1 MADVMNKKKSFGQ
14 PPEAKRP
21 KIKDNHVASV
31 RHMNGVSDG
40 FSRGAVIKLHLNNF
54 LWASLAS

>member
-1 MADVMNKKKSFGQ
+1 MNKKKSFGQ

-54 LWASLAS
+54 L